1 MKILITGAAGFL
13 AHEFIY
19 KLVSRGHEVIGIDN
33 YSKYSGKKD
42 QLPIEVIEGD
52 ARDTNL
58 LLQHLKG
65 KDCFIPMAAMVGG
78 IDYFH
83 QNPFQ
88 IMSYNDELTQAAFSA
103 ALKSNIS
110 RLLLISSSMV
120 FENVSTGELREESL
134 ANLPGPSSSYGF
146 QKLNLEKYAEFSWK
160 QYKLPCEI
168 IRPFNGV
175 GLAELQD
182 LESSWDK
189 VKKGEPTHLH
199 VIPELILKAMLRK
212 DFLRL
217 YGNGEQIRC
226 FTSSKDIATGLEK
239 IISRPFDQLRYY
251 HLSSDR
257 PVRIYDLAQ
266 LILNI
271 VRPNEKV
278 KIEFGENYEWDVKKR
293 IPQTIQTQ
301 KTLGFE
307 AQIGIEEMIKEIF
320 QFVSSK
326 GTCL

>member
-13 AHEFIY
+13 AQEFIY

-33 YSKYSGKKD
+33 YSKYSGKKS

-52 ARDTNL
+52 ARDTDL
-58 LLQHLKG
+58 LIRHLKG
-65 KDCFIPMAAMVGG
+65 KDCLIPMAAMVGG

-88 IMSYNDELTQAAFSA
+88 IMSYNDQLTQSAFSA

-120 FENVSTGELREESL
+120 FENVLSGELIEESL
-134 ANLPGPSSSYGF
+134 ANLPAPSSSYGF

-182 LESSWDK
+182 LEFSWDK

-199 VIPELILKAMLRK
+199 VIPELILKAMLKK
-212 DFLRL
+212 DFIRL
-217 YGNGEQIRC
+217 YGDGEQIRC
-226 FTSSKDIATGLEK
+226 FTSSKDIAEGLER

-251 HLSSDR
+251 HLSSNK

-266 LILNI
+266 LVLEI
-271 VRPNEKV
+271 VRPREKV
-278 KIEFGENYEWDVKKR
+278 KIEFGQSYEWDVKKR
-293 IPQTIQTQ
+293 IPQTIKTQ
-301 KTLGFE
+301 RAIEFE
-307 AQIGIEEMIKEIF
+307 TSQGPREMIEEIF
-320 QFVSSK
+320 HFISK
-326 GTCL
+326 QGTCH